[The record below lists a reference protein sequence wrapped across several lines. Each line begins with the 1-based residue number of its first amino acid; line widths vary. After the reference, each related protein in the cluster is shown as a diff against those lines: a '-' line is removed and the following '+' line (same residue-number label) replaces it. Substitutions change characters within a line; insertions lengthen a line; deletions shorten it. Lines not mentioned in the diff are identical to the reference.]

1 MTQQE
6 IQRALLDVMVLLE
19 SGQEQQ
25 ALADLRRVLQSEPA
39 QKLALHLQ
47 AQITEDPTALF
58 GRESFA
64 YTVQPGETLS
74 RIAQRFLNDVHAFY
88 GLARYNNIRVPRS
101 LAGGQVLRIPGK
113 APPPAAA
120 GAGSPG
126 PAAAAGPAA
135 PEPGAA
141 EAAARRAEQAMAQ
154 KKAEEVARHTRAARA
169 AFAKQDLD
177 GALKAW
183 NAVLALE
190 PDNKTALL
198 EKQRVAGLKERL
210 QQVK

>member
-1 MTQQE
+1 MTQQDM
-6 IQRALLDVMVLLE
+6 QRTLLDVLVLLE
-19 SGQEQQ
+19 SGQDQQ
-25 ALADLRRVLQSEPA
+25 ALSDIRRVLQTDASN
-39 QKLALHLQ
+39 KLALHLQ
-47 AQITEDPTALF
+47 AQITEDPVVLF

-101 LAGGQVLRIPGK
+101 LAGGQTLRIPGK
-113 APPPAAA
+113 APAAVGTAPLAA
-120 GAGSPG
+120 GSSASPVA
-126 PAAAAGPAA
+126 PA
-135 PEPGAA
+135 PEPGAG
-141 EAAARRAEQAMAQ
+141 EAAVRRADQTIAQ
-154 KKAEEVARHTRAARA
+154 RKAEEVARYARAARA

-183 NAVLALE
+183 DAVLGLE

-198 EKQRVAGLKERL
+198 EKQRVVGLKERL
-210 QQVK
+210 QKVK